1 LRGSSRKPS
10 PGLHWLN
17 TILLLASLLAAPV
30 LAAFY
35 VAWKGIHWSEIA
47 SLLTLWWSTGLG
59 ITAGYH
65 RLFAHRAWAAPA
77 PVRLVL
83 AVLGAA
89 AWQTS
94 AIVWAA
100 THRRH
105 HKHVDT
111 EDDPYN
117 AKRGFFFSHMGW
129 AMHKDR
135 PDVAESVRSGVPDL
149 WRDPICVWQHRHY
162 LLISSTFNLGVL
174 LLLGILSGRML
185 GMLLFAGL
193 LRVVLVH
200 HFTFCINSLAHRVG
214 RQPWSEGSTARDNA
228 ALSLL
233 TLGEGYHNYH
243 HAFPTDYRNGVRWYH
258 PDPTKWFIW
267 TLDRLG
273 LAFDLRRSSLD
284 RRVRVRLAALRK
296 CYRGRLGR
304 SNDVTAGRLIE
315 AEARLEGALEELGR
329 IRLTWLERSGRGSGR
344 TPERELQSTYRR
356 ARRALAVAF
365 RRWERLAVNWAS

>member
-1 LRGSSRKPS
+1 M
-10 PGLHWLN
+10 
-17 TILLLASLLAAPV
+17 
-30 LAAFY
+30 
-35 VAWKGIHWSEIA
+35 AWKGIQWSEIA
-47 SLLTLWWSTGLG
+47 SLLALWWSTGLG

-65 RLFAHRAWAAPA
+65 RLFTHRAWAAPA

-100 THRRH
+100 HHRRH

-129 AMHKDR
+129 AMQKDL
-135 PDVAESVRSGVPDL
+135 PGVAESLRSAVPDL

-162 LLISSTFNLGVL
+162 ALISSSFNLGVP
-174 LLLGILSGRML
+174 LLLGILSGRL
-185 GMLLFAGL
+185 VGMLLFAGL

-214 RQPWSEGSTARDNA
+214 RQPWSEGFTARDNA

-258 PDPTKWFIW
+258 ADPTKWFIW

-273 LAFDLRRSSLD
+273 LAFGLRRSSLD
-284 RRVRVRLAALRK
+284 RRVRMRLAALRQR
-296 CYRGRLGR
+296 YRERLCR
-304 SNDVTAGRLIE
+304 SSDATADRLLE
-315 AEARLEGALEELGR
+315 AEARLEQALEELGR
-329 IRLTWLERSGRGSGR
+329 IRLTWSERSGPGPRR

-356 ARRALAVAF
+356 ARRAVAIAF